1 MLKFNVHSLKVANR
15 LSKGDHL
22 DKSVESIIANCPEGK
37 SVMVEP
43 AAGGCYKCRIGTFET
58 LTATVVKPRE
68 KPEKVE
74 KPIKVKKE
82 AKPKKTKSG
91 LLSRPKRGNK

>member
-1 MLKFNVHSLKVANR
+1 MLKFNVHSLKRANR

-22 DKSVESIIANCPEGK
+22 DKSVESIIANCPEGT

-43 AAGGCYKCRIGTFET
+43 IGGGSYNCRIGTFET
-58 LTATVVKPRE
+58 LAATVVKPRE

-74 KPIKVKKE
+74 EVEKAEKPT
-82 AKPKKTKSG
+82 KKTKFGTS
-91 LLSRPKRGNK
+91 SRSKRGKK